1 MAYKGID
8 VSSYQG
14 NIDWSKV
21 KRAGVQFAI
30 LKIIRKDLNP
40 DKTFEQNWKGCT
52 DVGMPIQGVYNYSY
66 ATTVDKAKTDA
77 NKVIQTLNG
86 RKTFVWLDVEDKCQ
100 QGLGQTLIDIINT
113 YQSVIKS
120 AGLNFGVYTG
130 LSFYNQYIAPYAN
143 QINCPFWI
151 ARYPST
157 KGMSIGDEPNSAKK
171 PVIQHSLYGWQYSSA
186 FTCSGLN
193 NSTDA
198 NLLYIELGKGD
209 GIENNPAPI
218 ATPTPIAT
226 PVKNNAW
233 KGNEEYYLDND
244 DVRKWQHAMN
254 IGFDTDELKED
265 GKFGA
270 NSQRFAKNHNLWSGQ
285 RHNCPTA
292 IKWLRKTLHDKYHF
306 YKLDTDYGKWTDYLT
321 KCVMVFQKNRGL
333 KQDGY
338 VGLITTYYLLKG

>member
-21 KRAGVQFAI
+21 KWAGVQFAI
-30 LKIIRKDLNP
+30 LKIIRRDLNP
-40 DKTFEQNWKGCT
+40 DKTFEANWKGCT

-77 NKVIQTLNG
+77 QRVIEVLNG

-130 LSFYNQYIAPYAN
+130 LSFYNQYITPYAN

-171 PVIQHSLYGWQYSSA
+171 PVIQHPLYGWQYSSA

-198 NLLYIELGKGD
+198 SLLYVELGKGD
-209 GIENNPAPI
+209 GIENNPAPT

-254 IGFDTDELKED
+254 IGFDTNELKED
-265 GKFGA
+265 GRFGV

-285 RHNCPTA
+285 KHNCPTA
-292 IKWLRKTLHDKYHF
+292 IKWLRETLHDKYHF

-338 VGLITTYYLLKG
+338 VGLITTYYLLKD